1 MRTGDGEDDFLPATT
16 STRKHQLEMHTKG
29 GAGAGSRKQGFD
41 VTESDRQGPHVG
53 HSMEKRCFVGKK
65 LGACPEV
72 RAWWLMLHGA
82 SA

>member
-1 MRTGDGEDDFLPATT
+1 MTFCPQQRRLANT
-16 STRKHQLEMHTKG
+16 SSRCTQKEEQEQE
-29 GAGAGSRKQGFD
+29 AGSRKQGFD

-53 HSMEKRCFVGKK
+53 HSVEKRCFVGKK